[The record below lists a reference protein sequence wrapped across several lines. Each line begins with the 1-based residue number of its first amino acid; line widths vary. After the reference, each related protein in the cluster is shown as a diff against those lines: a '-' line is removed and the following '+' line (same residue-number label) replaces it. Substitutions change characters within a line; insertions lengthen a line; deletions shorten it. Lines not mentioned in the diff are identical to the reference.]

1 MRPVSQSG
9 APSSVNFDSYEQAV
23 VTVTRWIETYNT
35 IRPHSTIGM
44 LAPVNYEKQLLGVS

>member
-1 MRPVSQSG
+1 MKH
-9 APSSVNFDSYEQAV
+9 SSVANGFDSYEQAV

-44 LAPVNYEKQLLGVS
+44 LARVNYEKQLLGVS

>member
-1 MRPVSQSG
+1 MKH
-9 APSSVNFDSYEQAV
+9 SSVANASTAMRFDSYEQAV

-44 LAPVNYEKQLLGVS
+44 LAPINYEKQLLGVS